1 MFKKKLCVLLVSL
14 GAAALPVASGAAEL
28 ITIGTIS
35 DPGYDSA
42 LWALN
47 NGKVKD
53 PAIEV
58 KVTAVPIP
66 AMLQAAMTRQYNI
79 LPNGILGVA
88 QLAEQG
94 IPARIVGTQIR
105 YNPKGR
111 SADIWV
117 KKDSPYKTIRDLKGK
132 TIGVVAFEAQNV
144 VSVRAVIA
152 ERYGMNASVVG
163 GDFRWVQM
171 PPAQYEAALLADR
184 VDAVNFSNVPSYTA
198 TKGGQYRSV
207 LHGSA
212 ELQEMYGGPMA
223 SVITQAYQEDL
234 DKRPDA
240 YVAALRL
247 MKASAAYVL
256 ANQNEVFGSVAA
268 KFKMDPE
275 DLKVWFTTFATMPY
289 ALGPTDKQV
298 FKKSWESGNKL
309 GVLKKVPDNVD
320 SLVWSK
326 AVFE

>member
-1 MFKKKLCVLLVSL
+1 MFGKSIRVLLLSL
-14 GAAALPVASGAAEL
+14 GAFAVPGAAGAADL
-28 ITIGTIS
+28 ITVGTIS

-42 LWALN
+42 LWALA
-47 NGKVKD
+47 NGKVRD

-58 KVTAVPIP
+58 KITAVPIP

-111 SADIWV
+111 SADVWV

-132 TIGVVAFEAQNV
+132 TIAVVAFEAQNV

-152 ERYGMNASVVG
+152 ERYGMNAAVVG
-163 GDFRWVQM
+163 GDFRWVAM

-184 VDAVNFSNVPSYTA
+184 VDAVNFSNVPAYTA
-198 TKGGQYRSV
+198 TKGGAYRSV
-207 LHGSA
+207 LHGSQ

-223 SVITQAYQEDL
+223 SVITQAYQEEL
-234 DKRPDA
+234 DKRPEV
-240 YVAALRL
+240 YVAFLKL
-247 MKASAAYVL
+247 MKASAAYAL
-256 ANQNEVFGSVAA
+256 ANQNEVFGAVAP
-268 KFKMDPE
+268 KYKMDPE
-275 DLKVWFTTFATMPY
+275 DLKTWFTTFAVMPY

-298 FKKSWESGNKL
+298 FRKSWESGHKL
-309 GVLKKVPDNVD
+309 GVLKKVPDSVD

-326 AVFE
+326 AVTE

>member
-117 KKDSPYKTIRDLKGK
+117 KKDSPYKTIRDLKG
-132 TIGVVAFEAQNV
+132 
-144 VSVRAVIA
+144 
-152 ERYGMNASVVG
+152 
-163 GDFRWVQM
+163 
-171 PPAQYEAALLADR
+171 
-184 VDAVNFSNVPSYTA
+184 
-198 TKGGQYRSV
+198 
-207 LHGSA
+207 
-212 ELQEMYGGPMA
+212 
-223 SVITQAYQEDL
+223 
-234 DKRPDA
+234 
-240 YVAALRL
+240 
-247 MKASAAYVL
+247 
-256 ANQNEVFGSVAA
+256 
-268 KFKMDPE
+268 
-275 DLKVWFTTFATMPY
+275 
-289 ALGPTDKQV
+289 
-298 FKKSWESGNKL
+298 
-309 GVLKKVPDNVD
+309 
-320 SLVWSK
+320 
-326 AVFE
+326 